1 MAVCSICNAQFTFF
15 ENLTNRGIQRCK
27 ACDTRFK
34 QHQQGALQAIEF
46 AFFQRNGVPAQME
59 QDIYRQFNEAHMPQ
73 DLAQPV
79 LSRLQYLRN
88 LTEIRYGN
96 VPRIATSIHL
106 DSDEYAHFEWR
117 VIYFKPNK
125 NIKQVPGR
133 LIGTNKKC
141 YFISDTGADSAN
153 IDWNNVGEVSERS
166 VRLTNTVRQN
176 GKTYTTYQDVQT
188 LHISVSKGS
197 GGGGYSVP
205 DILYG
210 QIIINTLV
218 RMWKRQLVVW
228 AENKTHGAVPEHV
241 QVQVRQRDRNRCVQ
255 CGYEGPYL
263 EFDHIIPRSKSGP
276 NTVEN
281 IQLLCRMCNLK
292 KGDKL

>member
-1 MAVCSICNAQFTFF
+1 MAVCTLCGKQFSFV
-15 ENLTNRGIQRCK
+15 ENITNRSIQRCK
-27 ACDTRFK
+27 ECDSRLK
-34 QHQQGALQAIEF
+34 QHQQFILGMIEQT
-46 AFFQRNGVPAQME
+46 FQQNGIPLQME
-59 QDIYRQFNEAHMPQ
+59 VAIYQQLSTARMPR
-73 DLAQPV
+73 DLGDPV
-79 LSRLQYLRN
+79 VGRLRYLRQ

-96 VPRIATSIHL
+96 LPRIPTSIHL

-141 YFISDTGADSAN
+141 YLISDSGTDSTT
-153 IDWNNVGEVSERS
+153 IDWNNVGEVSERPL
-166 VRLTNTVRQN
+166 RLTNTIRRN
-176 GKTYTTYQDVQT
+176 GQIYRTYQDFQT
-188 LHISVSKGS
+188 LHISVTKGS

-210 QIIINTLV
+210 RVMIDTLV

-228 AENKTHGAVPEHV
+228 TENKAHGAVPEHV
-241 QVQVRQRDRNRCVQ
+241 QVQVRQRDKNRCVQ

-263 EFDHIIPRSKSGP
+263 EFDHIIPRSKGGP
-276 NTVEN
+276 STVEN
-281 IQLLCRMCNLK
+281 IQLLCRICNLK
-292 KGDKL
+292 KGDRL